1 MSAPDPAPVRT
12 GRDPAVVIWVVA
24 GACWILTAGLALAD
38 APCHEGVAPD
48 AAVASVPIPP
58 ATAFTAWLVMA
69 GAMMLPTVVP
79 LVRLFVPVTS
89 RVPRPVATRVAF
101 LGGYLA
107 VWGGFAAVAMLGDR
121 GVDALVRVRAWPVA
135 PSELVLGVALVVAGL
150 FQFSQLKHTCLTA
163 CRSPWAFLWQHY
175 RRGVHGGWMLGVR
188 HGVLCLGCCWALM
201 LIMFGAG
208 VGSLLWMLALTG
220 FMIIEKTAPYGDRL
234 VAPLGGALVLAGV
247 SVLAVSTVPADPPG
261 DPARSDGA
269 VDPGMVALLVAAIG
283 LAVLRPTSKASRQRL
298 AGRSGSRGNT
308 GRQ

>member
-1 MSAPDPAPVRT
+1 M
-12 GRDPAVVIWVVA
+12 
-24 GACWILTAGLALAD
+24 
-38 APCHEGVAPD
+38 
-48 AAVASVPIPP
+48 PIPP

-79 LVRLFVPVTS
+79 LVRLFVPVTT

-121 GVDALVRVRAWPVA
+121 GVDAL
-135 PSELVLGVALVVAGL
+135 
-150 FQFSQLKHTCLTA
+150 FQFSRLKHTCLTA

-175 RRGVHGGWMLGVR
+175 RRGVRGGWMLGVR